1 MSLVLLMFQV
11 PVTGEAMTP
20 VSPPPSD
27 WYQPRPPPCLPQ
39 RGGGPGGVAEPH
51 YSVPRNNSRVSHV
64 SCHHGHMDSETHAGQ
79 RNVIVTGVQHHRDP
93 GHNHTSN
100 GQDHD
105 QSHHGRPEPELDK
118 TPTNEAGRMLD
129 LIEKVV
135 ILFVK
140 KCVYRMDDTLK
151 FFRLFSN
158 IGKDKWLK

>member
-1 MSLVLLMFQV
+1 MDTNQVTAMLLMLLMFQV

-27 WYQPRPPPCLPQ
+27 WYQPRAPPCLPQ

-64 SCHHGHMDSETHAGQ
+64 SCHHGHMDTEAMEQ
-79 RNVIVTGVQHHRDP
+79 RNVIMTGVQHHRDP
-93 GHNHTSN
+93 GHDHTSN

-105 QSHHGRPEPELDK
+105 QSHHHRPEPELDK

-129 LIEKVV
+129 LIEKVEMC
-135 ILFVK
+135 F
-140 KCVYRMDDTLK
+140 
-151 FFRLFSN
+151 
-158 IGKDKWLK
+158 